1 MEETVYPIREAG
13 LSCAVMALTAGLFF
27 ALLTIATVLV
37 ILWG

>member
-1 MEETVYPIREAG
+1 MEQTYPRREAL

-27 ALLTIATVLV
+27 ALLTIATALI